1 MLARSDHDFVL
12 SQPRSAQQGKGRRKP
27 AERPSRWMA
36 VLRTLFRNPGRT
48 IVGAAGT
55 ALSVA
60 IAVNAM
66 LMQGGPHPAPFFRPP
81 VEVLRPAPLP
91 PARPNDLIGREI
103 TQLGDGSQAN
113 AARPVRP
120 GAPLVPGAAVQPAS
134 PGTTTP
140 TPLPRDPIADVLKG
154 QPGGGAEV
162 ARTEPVRAVTNAQR
176 ALNKLNYGP
185 VKADG
190 LLGAGTKQAIERF
203 ERDHRLPV
211 TGELA
216 PRTLRELATASGI
229 SQD

>member
-27 AERPSRWMA
+27 AEKPSRWMA
-36 VLRTLFRNPGRT
+36 VLRALFRNPGRT
-48 IVGAAGT
+48 VVGAAGT

-91 PARPNDLIGREI
+91 PARPTDLIGRELM
-103 TQLGDGSQAN
+103 QLDGSQAT
-113 AARPVRP
+113 ALRPIRP
-120 GAPLVPGAAVQPAS
+120 GAPLVPGPAVPVA
-134 PGTTTP
+134 PTGTATP

-154 QPGGGAEV
+154 QPGGSAEV
-162 ARTEPVRAVTNAQR
+162 ARTEPNRAVTNAQR

-185 VKADG
+185 VKPDG

-216 PRTLRELATASGI
+216 PRTVRELATASGI
-229 SQD
+229 PQD